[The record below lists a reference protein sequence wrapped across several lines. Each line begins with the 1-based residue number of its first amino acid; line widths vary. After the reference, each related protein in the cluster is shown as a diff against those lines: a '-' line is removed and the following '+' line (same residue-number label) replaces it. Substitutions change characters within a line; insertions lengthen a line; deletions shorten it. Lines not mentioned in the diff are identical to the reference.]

1 MVGLDSAP
9 LQLRTWEWRT
19 SIIRLAFFLGNSLWR
34 LSSFP
39 VRDDLVLACRW
50 VFWPCLLETNH
61 QSPNVSRRTSR
72 SAWRQGRTE
81 LCGNPHVLCLKW
93 VHVQP
98 QKSKHNTLIPIPF
111 LTLRHAKTTEGREW
125 SRRGFRHGNKMWQ
138 ANTISKVRTA
148 VSQSWTCCKKQRLQ
162 LQKQEDKN
170 SSIWL
175 QCAAAFQSAIFENG
189 GRCCKTL
196 LLWHFC
202 APCKSNSAHCAC
214 FRRTHKYSR
223 APWERRVDLSI
234 SVLERYLFRFAC
246 RFGRSDLSRRS
257 PGCIC
262 YHLLR
267 DLNRELRRW
276 IFLHRFFWNGILFQI
291 VFNRPHPA
299 LQGLLKASY
308 SSIKPD

>member
-19 SIIRLAFFLGNSLWR
+19 SIIRLAFFLGNSLWKALK
-34 LSSFP
+34 LSSSGWSRF
-39 VRDDLVLACRW
+39 LLAGECVLTLSAGD
-50 VFWPCLLETNH
+50 
-61 QSPNVSRRTSR
+61 QSPKPERVNVGLPAVLEGKVERK
-72 SAWRQGRTE
+72 

-138 ANTISKVRTA
+138 ASTISKVRKA

-223 APWERRVDLSI
+223 APWERRVDLS
-234 SVLERYLFRFAC
+234 
-246 RFGRSDLSRRS
+246 RS
-257 PGCIC
+257 PSLSGIC
-262 YHLLR
+262 S
-267 DLNRELRRW
+267 DS
-276 IFLHRFFWNGILFQI
+276 
-291 VFNRPHPA
+291 PA
-299 LQGLLKASY
+299 GLAEATWA
-308 SSIKPD
+308 DAAW